1 MMTAP
6 PGDGHTPKGQMIG
19 RNRRYWPMAWTG
31 SGPIHSLRSGLLVMT
46 ILAVTP
52 LVIFASGMA
61 LLRANDANRLSTT
74 AAWITVAAVPVLIG
88 FAAVVVVGIAAE
100 AMVMQWLSYL
110 ERLSRA
116 YARGRYSLRP
126 RRLQHAPTEF
136 RLLGEAVEEMAAAV
150 EHRDQALR
158 DALEEQTVLLREVH
172 HRVKNNLQIVGSLLS
187 LQASRSR
194 EPAVKEALQD
204 ALVRID
210 AMSLS
215 QRFMQQQEGIE
226 ERASA
231 AELFETFVSQARGRL
246 GAGGRGLD
254 IVLDIE
260 PETMPLDTGSR
271 LVLIAAEAL
280 ICAYRASD
288 DGPLACRLMVRFE
301 GDGVTLTLTAPDE
314 PDAFCNM
321 PDRVPRDLIDGY
333 VRQLRGRLVAEPGS
347 GALSVQAPLAAGR
360 QRSTAAP
367 AAPAPAPAGAT
378 QGLKFFRNL
387 DRTHGDVT
395 S

>member
-6 PGDGHTPKGQMIG
+6 PGDGHNPKGQTPG
-19 RNRRYWPMAWTG
+19 RSRRYGPGAWTG

-46 ILAVTP
+46 VLAVAP

-61 LLRANDANRLSTT
+61 LLRANDANRLSTA
-74 AAWITVAAVPVLIG
+74 AAWVTVSAVPLLIGVAAVL
-88 FAAVVVVGIAAE
+88 VVGIASE

-136 RLLGEAVEEMAAAV
+136 RCLGEAVEEMAAAV

-158 DALEEQTVLLREVH
+158 DALDEQTVLLREVH

-187 LQASRSR
+187 LQAARSR
-194 EPAVKEALQD
+194 DPAVKEALQD

-215 QRFMQQQEGIE
+215 QRFLQQQEGIE

-231 AELFETFVSQARGRL
+231 AELFETFISQARGRL
-246 GAGGRGLD
+246 SAGGRGLS
-254 IVLDIE
+254 VMLDIE
-260 PETMPLDTGSR
+260 PQAMPLDTGSR

-288 DGPLACRLMVRFE
+288 NRPLACSLAVRFE
-301 GDGVTLTLTAPDE
+301 GDGVTLTLTAPNE
-314 PDAFCNM
+314 PDVFCGL
-321 PDRVPRDLIDGY
+321 PDRLPRDLIDGY

-347 GALSVQAPLAAGR
+347 GAFSVQAPLEAGR
-360 QRSTAAP
+360 QRSTAASGQ
-367 AAPAPAPAGAT
+367 APAPSGAT

-387 DRTHGDVT
+387 DRTHSHVT